1 MAATRDRSKIIF
13 LKDMGQRKIMIKKSS
28 MVNLRTICAM
38 VTEFQQTKMDMF
50 IVGNSHFSQNLDMDT
65 LSIQTTMNMMAN
77 GVMTVEME
85 KESSRKHR
93 LEELKEGYMNLIKLK
108 KSLK

>member
-1 MAATRDRSKIIF
+1 M
-13 LKDMGQRKIMIKKSS
+13 
-28 MVNLRTICAM
+28 
-38 VTEFQQTKMDMF
+38 
-50 IVGNSHFSQNLDMDT
+50 GNSNSENLDMDT

-77 GVMTVEME
+77 GGLARETE

-93 LEELKEGYMNLIKLK
+93 LEELKEGYMKMIKSK